1 MPLSGGVGSKID
13 RRSVLLISSRALGY
27 PEVVRATFLVLPVL
41 YTSSVSPLSQVV
53 RELEG
58 LVPGQ
63 GPFARD
69 RQYQKGLAD
78 KQRGT
83 TPPEGAK
90 NEELSKGSLSD
101 ASDVEENDEE
111 SRRILETGGRD
122 RCAYFFWQ
130 GERKLL
136 SY

>member
-1 MPLSGGVGSKID
+1 M
-13 RRSVLLISSRALGY
+13 
-27 PEVVRATFLVLPVL
+27 VRD
-41 YTSSVSPLSQVV
+41 
-53 RELEG
+53 LEG

-69 RQYQKGLAD
+69 RQYQKDLTG

-83 TPPEGAK
+83 TPPEATEK
-90 NEELSKGSLSD
+90 EQVSNGSLSD

-130 GERKLL
+130 GETEMI

>member
-1 MPLSGGVGSKID
+1 MY
-13 RRSVLLISSRALGY
+13 RNSSC
-27 PEVVRATFLVLPVL
+27 
-41 YTSSVSPLSQVV
+41 SQVV

-69 RQYQKGLAD
+69 RQYRKDLEE
-78 KQRGT
+78 KRRGAS
-83 TPPEGAK
+83 PPEAAK
-90 NEELSKGSLSD
+90 KEEMNSTGSLSD

-130 GERKLL
+130 GKW
-136 SY
+136 SH